1 MLDMRAQTALIALL
15 LSVVALGAQK
25 AAPAPS
31 ATSKGDLFDEIYER
45 SLPQT
50 NTLKTIRAKFTE
62 TTTSTL
68 LSTPLVAEGTL
79 VAVRPSDL
87 LITYT
92 KPDRKILRMD
102 AKKLIFL
109 WPDRHVRQESDIE
122 QAQKRVQHYFVD
134 KSPDDLRKHFTIRA
148 SEDAQKPGMYLVDLV
163 PTRKQIKEGVARIE
177 LWLDKSTLMLA
188 SMRMTFPNGDTK
200 TMVLRD
206 VEMNVP
212 VDLATLEKETR

>member
-1 MLDMRAQTALIALL
+1 MLDMRAQTALLVL
-15 LSVVALGAQK
+15 MLGVALGAQK
-25 AAPAPS
+25 ATPA
-31 ATSKGDLFDEIYER
+31 KGDLFDEIYQR

-102 AKKLIFL
+102 AKKLLFV

-134 KSPDDLRKHFTIRA
+134 KSPDDLRKHFTIHA
-148 SEDAQKPGMYLVDLV
+148 SEDAQKPGTYLVELV

-188 SMRMTFPNGDTK
+188 TMRMTFPNGDTK
-200 TMVLRD
+200 TMALRD

-212 VDLATLEKETR
+212 VDLAALEKETR